1 VTIQTAYSDQEWG
14 LLVGL
19 PQAVAVAASSVER
32 DGTHG
37 TLVESEAGS
46 RAIAA
51 GRESAS
57 ELVRTVSAEVVNRIG
72 DPADGETPVLPT
84 LPDPAAGVADVLARA
99 TAAVE
104 LLGRTVD
111 QGEAETYRHWL
122 VSIADEVA
130 GAAVSGGFLGLGG
143 ERISEAERHFIDEL
157 RAALKD

>member
-1 VTIQTAYSDQEWG
+1 MQTAYSDQDWG

-19 PQAVAVAASSVER
+19 PQAVVVAASSVER

-37 TLVESEAGS
+37 TLVESEAGA

-57 ELVRTVSAEVVNRIG
+57 ELVRTVAAEVVDRIG
-72 DPADGETPVLPT
+72 DPAEGGVQELPT
-84 LPDPAAGVADVLARA
+84 LPDPAAGVADVLSRA
-99 TAAVE
+99 AAAVE

-111 QGEAETYRHWL
+111 QGEAEAYRHWL

-143 ERISEAERHFIDEL
+143 ERVTEAERHFIDEL
-157 RAALKD
+157 RAVLKD